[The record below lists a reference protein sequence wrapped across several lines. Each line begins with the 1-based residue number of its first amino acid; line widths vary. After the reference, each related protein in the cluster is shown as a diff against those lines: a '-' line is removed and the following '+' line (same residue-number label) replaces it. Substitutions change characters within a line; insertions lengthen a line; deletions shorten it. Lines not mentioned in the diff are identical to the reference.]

1 MKRISAFCLF
11 FHGDPRIRSLM
22 SLLLPTLREQEQ
34 QPTVLIFFF
43 PDLFLIICV
52 HVCVSVCGGDW
63 YVHVYASG
71 VQKTFLR
78 TWNYRPLRATLYRCW
93 KLNSGSRERQRG
105 LSHLSKTQNVTLEV
119 VRLDAESSSTLILDF

>member
-1 MKRISAFCLF
+1 
-11 FHGDPRIRSLM
+11 M
-22 SLLLPTLREQEQ
+22 SLPLPTLREQEQ
-34 QPTVLIFFF
+34 QPAVLIFFF

-52 HVCVSVCGGDW
+52 NVCVSVCGGG

-71 VQKTFLR
+71 VQKRFLG

-93 KLNSGSRERQRG
+93 KLNSGSREEQRG
-105 LSHLSKTQNVTLEV
+105 LSHLSKTQNVTLKV

>member
-1 MKRISAFCLF
+1 
-11 FHGDPRIRSLM
+11 M
-22 SLLLPTLREQEQ
+22 SLPLPTLREQEQ
-34 QPTVLIFFF
+34 QPAVLIFFF

-52 HVCVSVCGGDW
+52 HVCVSVCVGGG

-71 VQKTFLR
+71 VQKRFLG

-93 KLNSGSRERQRG
+93 KLNSGSREEQRG